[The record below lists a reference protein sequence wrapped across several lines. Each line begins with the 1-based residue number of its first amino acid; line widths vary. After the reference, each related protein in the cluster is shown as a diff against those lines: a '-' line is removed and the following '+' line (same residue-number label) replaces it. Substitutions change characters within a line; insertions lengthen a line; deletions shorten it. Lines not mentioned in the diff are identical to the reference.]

1 MKADMNN
8 RAATAD
14 IARLFHWVLAMTA
27 TVVVPGCPAIGLVTD
42 SGITGVILVGPQC
55 PVVGPG
61 IGDECD
67 AQPFMG
73 TVIVQSAD
81 GIRGVARFTGDEN
94 GAFRVGLMPGQYLLV
109 PLPGP
114 GGFPF
119 ANEQAVEVV
128 PGEFTEVDILY
139 DTGIR

>member
-1 MKADMNN
+1 M
-8 RAATAD
+8 
-14 IARLFHWVLAMTA
+14 IA
-27 TVVVPGCPAIGLVTD
+27 TVVVPSCTAIGLVTD
-42 SGITGVILVGPQC
+42 SGITGVMLAGPQC

-61 IGDECD
+61 IGDECGD
-67 AQPFMG
+67 QPFMG
-73 TVIVQSAD
+73 TVIVQTAD
-81 GIRGVARFTGDEN
+81 GVREVARFTADEN
-94 GAFRVGLMPGQYLLV
+94 GAFHVGLTPGEYLLV

-119 ANEQAVEVV
+119 ADEQTVEVV